1 MIGQAGIVN
10 KKHSE
15 RYESGN
21 GIRITPVSLLLCF
34 PMRETLVLSNPVTGT
49 TSFQVSSFEDDST
62 FNQLSSFNHFTVL
75 LVSHGQGCLTA
86 DTSEYLFRPGSLM
99 SFSLYQPF
107 RIVADGDLKGHFLAF
122 HPDFFCLH
130 QHRAEVSCNGVLFN
144 NIYESPLVGLEEEDQ
159 VEMTRLFTGLLS
171 EMRRKDVDT
180 EVLLSYLKILLING
194 TRIKI
199 EQRNVGN
206 GAGVRI
212 PEKLIALQA
221 AIEANFRSL
230 HNAAAY
236 ADLLNHSQG
245 ALNKACKE
253 FFNKTL
259 TELITDRIILEA
271 KRELYLTSK
280 PVKAIAYEIGFS
292 DEFHFS
298 RYFKRNIGISPQHF
312 RDTVGVGKA
321 TAA

>member
-1 MIGQAGIVN
+1 MIDQAGIVN
-10 KKHSE
+10 TRHPRRDE
-15 RYESGN
+15 GDQ
-21 GIRITPVSLLLCF
+21 GIRIPPVSLLLCR
-34 PMRETLVLSNPVTGT
+34 PMSETFVLSNPVTQAM
-49 TSFQVSSFEDDST
+49 SFQVRSFDDDSA
-62 FNQLSSFNHFTVL
+62 FRQLSSFNHFTVL
-75 LVSHGQGCLTA
+75 LVSHGRGRLTA
-86 DTSEYLFRPGSLM
+86 DTSAYSFSPGSLM

-107 RIVADGDLKGHFLAF
+107 QIISDGDLKGYLIAF

-144 NIYESPLVGLEEEDQ
+144 NIYESPLTELEEGDHA
-159 VEMTRLFTGLLS
+159 EMTRLFIGLLS
-171 EMRRKDVDT
+171 EMRRKEVDT

-194 TRIKI
+194 TRIKM
-199 EQRNVGN
+199 EQRNADQAASVK
-206 GAGVRI
+206 I
-212 PEKLIALQA
+212 PGKLVALQT

-236 ADLLNHSQG
+236 ADLLHHSPG

-259 TELITDRIILEA
+259 TELITDRILLEA
-271 KRELYLTSK
+271 KRELYLTAK
-280 PVKAIAYEIGFS
+280 PIKAIAYEIGFS

-298 RYFKRNIGISPQHF
+298 RYFKRKIGISPQHF